1 MQQQAPR
8 YDRRPSRTTRVT
20 ALGCM
25 LGLVAACGG
34 STPAPRTAP
43 PVGQGTVP
51 EEGADGQTM
60 AARVEEQHRTFV
72 EGCSSKAAASG
83 EYCECA
89 WGETRKGLT
98 DEEIVSGQRPEM
110 SKLEKV
116 RAGISSTCASKLPED
131 AVKQGFAAGCSGDRP
146 DMQAYCDCSWTE
158 YRKSFSP
165 AELASDDVVR
175 NERFLAARKSVVQ
188 ACAAQ
193 MPESVA
199 KEDFMNGCNR
209 DAKAGA
215 FCDCAWTELRKIAN
229 AGEIE
234 AGTFD
239 KAAYAAKTDKAC
251 GKLRD
256 GGSSAPS
263 SNDSRPSTGTGGK
276 PTGKSTTKTP
286 AGKNSKPKR

>member
-1 MQQQAPR
+1 MQQLTPR
-8 YDRRPSRTTRVT
+8 NDRRPSRTTGIV
-20 ALGCM
+20 AFGCM
-25 LGLVAACGG
+25 LGLMAVACGG
-34 STPAPRTAP
+34 STPAPQTAP

-51 EEGADGQTM
+51 EEGAGQTM

-83 EYCECA
+83 DYCECA

-98 DEEIVSGQRPEM
+98 DEEIVSGQRPDT

-116 RAGISSTCASKLPED
+116 RAGISSTCASKLPEE

-158 YRKSFSP
+158 YRKAFSP

-209 DAKAGA
+209 DAKAAA

-239 KAAYAAKTDKAC
+239 KATYAAKTDKAC

-263 SNDSRPSTGTGGK
+263 SNGASTPGT
-276 PTGKSTTKTP
+276 TGKSPGKASTKP
-286 AGKNSKPKR
+286 AAGKNARPKR